1 MIKEA
6 IAKVINMTDHL
17 ASMVTRG
24 DNEHRLAFDTVK
36 FDESSTHISTVRL
49 PSPIE
54 GMEYQS
60 LIIGGVANGSSWL
73 YLNEAQAIQGHE
85 VIKCA
90 VERYKNDIAALE
102 SI

>member
-1 MIKEA
+1 MINES

-24 DNEHRLAFDTVK
+24 DNEYRLAFDTIT
-36 FDESSTHISTVRL
+36 FDEASTHISTVRL

-54 GMEYQS
+54 GREYQS
-60 LIIGGVANGSSWL
+60 IIIGGVANGSSWL
-73 YLNEAQAIQGHE
+73 YLNEAQALQGHE
-85 VIKCA
+85 VIKDA
-90 VERYKNDIAALE
+90 VERYKNDISALE